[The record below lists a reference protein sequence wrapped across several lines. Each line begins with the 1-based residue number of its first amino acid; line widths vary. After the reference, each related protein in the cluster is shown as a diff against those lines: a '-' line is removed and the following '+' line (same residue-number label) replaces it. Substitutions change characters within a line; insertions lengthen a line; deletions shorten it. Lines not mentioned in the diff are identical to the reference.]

1 MDIRIVTCKELSA
14 EPGFPDLLQEYA
26 EECALGGLPVTVSE
40 DIYYTMEERG
50 LITLL
55 AAFDDDQLLGFVSVL
70 VTVLPKYSLPVAA
83 TESFF
88 VASKHRHTGAG
99 LRLLRAAEKLA
110 VAKGAVGMMVSAPSG
125 SRLAEVA
132 PRSGYEESNRV
143 FFRRFSDA

>member
-1 MDIRIVTCKELSA
+1 MDIRVVTYKELHA
-14 EPGFPDLLQEYA
+14 DPALPGLLDEYA
-26 EECALGGLPVTVSE
+26 EECSLEGLPVMVSE
-40 DIYYTMEERG
+40 DIYYKMEEQG
-50 LITLL
+50 LVTVL
-55 AAFDDDQLLGFVSVL
+55 AAFDGGELLGFVSVL

-99 LRLLRAAEKLA
+99 LRLLRGAEKLA
-110 VAKGAVGMMVSAPSG
+110 VAQGAAGMMISAPSG

-143 FFRRFSDA
+143 FFRRFLDE

>member
-1 MDIRIVTCKELSA
+1 MDIRTVTYKELHA
-14 EPGFPDLLQEYA
+14 DPALPGLLDEYG

-40 DIYYTMEERG
+40 DIYYKMEEQG
-50 LITLL
+50 LVTVL
-55 AAFDDDQLLGFVSVL
+55 AAFDDGELLGFVSVL
-70 VTVLPKYSLPVAA
+70 VTVVAS

-88 VASKHRHTGAG
+88 VAAKHRHTGAG

-110 VAKGAVGMMVSAPSG
+110 VAKGAVGMLVSAPSG

-143 FFRRFSDA
+143 FFKRFSDA